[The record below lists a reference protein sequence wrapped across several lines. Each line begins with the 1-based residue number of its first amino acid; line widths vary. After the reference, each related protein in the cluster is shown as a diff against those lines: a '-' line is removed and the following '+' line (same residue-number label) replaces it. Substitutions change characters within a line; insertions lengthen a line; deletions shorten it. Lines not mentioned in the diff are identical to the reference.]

1 MERRVVVTGMGAVSP
16 LGLDV
21 PALWEGVKAARSGV
35 GPVTLCPTDGLD
47 SKIAGEVRGF
57 DASNYMDKKEA
68 RRYDRFIHF
77 AMAATAEA
85 LQDAE
90 LQITPEHADEIGVI
104 IGSGIGG
111 IGSLTEGVLTMRDKG
126 PGRVSPF
133 LIPAMITNLAAG
145 LVSIR
150 YGMKGPSYCVTSA
163 CATGAHAIGEAAE
176 TIRRGW
182 AKAIVAGGSEAP
194 ITPIS
199 IAAFCSMR
207 AMSTRN
213 DDPAT
218 ASRPFDAG
226 RDGFVLSEGGAVV
239 VLEDMEFARSR
250 GARILAEVVG
260 YGLSSDAF
268 HITTPP
274 PGHEGVV
281 RAMRL
286 ALRHANMTP
295 GDIDY
300 INAHATS
307 TPAGDIAETQA
318 FKALLGE
325 RAQQV
330 PVSASKSQLGHLLGA
345 AGSIEAII
353 SILAMQHSI
362 LPPTINLHTP
372 DAECDLDYVPNAA
385 RPGQIDVALSN
396 SFGFGGHYVSLFFKS
411 FSELELGAG
420 GWGIGNISY
429 SLAPCPQP
437 PA

>member
-1 MERRVVVTGMGAVSP
+1 MERRVVITGMGAVSP

-21 PALWEGVKAARSGV
+21 PSLWDGVKSARSGV

-47 SKIAGEVRGF
+47 SQIAGEVRGF
-57 DASNYMDKKEA
+57 DPANYMDKKEA
-68 RRYDRFIHF
+68 RRYDRFIQF
-77 AMAATAEA
+77 AMAATGEA
-85 LQDAE
+85 LRDAG

-111 IGSLTEGVLTMRDKG
+111 IGSLSEGIITLRDKG

-133 LIPAMITNLAAG
+133 LVPAMITNLAAG

-150 YGMKGPSYCVTSA
+150 YGLKGPSYCVTSA

-182 AKAIVAGGSEAP
+182 AKAIIAGGSEAP
-194 ITPIS
+194 ITPIG

-213 DDPAT
+213 DAPDT
-218 ASRPFDAG
+218 ASRPFDAT

-239 VLEDMEFARSR
+239 VLEDLEFAQAR
-250 GARILAEVVG
+250 GARILAEIVG
-260 YGLSSDAF
+260 YGLSSDAY

-286 ALRHANMTP
+286 ALRHANLVAD
-295 GDIDY
+295 DIDY

-325 RAQQV
+325 RAAQV
-330 PVSASKSQLGHLLGA
+330 PVSANKSQLGHLLGA

-353 SILAMQHSI
+353 TILAMQHGI

-372 DAECDLDYVPNAA
+372 DPECDLDYVPNAA
-385 RPGQIDVALSN
+385 RPGQVDIALSN
-396 SFGFGGHYVSLFFKS
+396 SFGFGGHNVSLIFKR
-411 FSELELGAG
+411 FA
-420 GWGIGNISY
+420 
-429 SLAPCPQP
+429 Q
-437 PA
+437 